1 MKKNT
6 NFLLLIS
13 GLLTATFC
21 LSACINRD
29 DAEFVETT
37 PAIESEQPQKV
48 KTKQPTSDINKMQ
61 FAEPNVVFK
70 EPEDPSIIRT
80 PEGANELDLWQ
91 WKR

>member
-1 MKKNT
+1 MKTNT
-6 NFLLLIS
+6 NFLILIS

-37 PAIESEQPQKV
+37 PTVETERHQKIE
-48 KTKQPTSDINKMQ
+48 TKQPTSDINKMQ

-70 EPEDPSIIRT
+70 DPEDPAFIRT
-80 PEGANELDLWQ
+80 PEGAN
-91 WKR
+91 

>member
-37 PAIESEQPQKV
+37 PTVETERHQKIE
-48 KTKQPTSDINKMQ
+48 TKQPTSDINKMQ
-61 FAEPNVVFK
+61 FAEPNGRYFRLCALQNSFTESKKTV
-70 EPEDPSIIRT
+70 PIR
-80 PEGANELDLWQ
+80 
-91 WKR
+91 